1 MPTYADRT
9 DLENFFSQANI
20 ADWGDK
26 DRDGQ
31 LGSDELL
38 AIDAA
43 LEASEAVVD
52 SYLVRAGYAAPFEDA
67 SYAALPARVK
77 AMLKQWTVAVAGFH
91 IYAWRGLRDRTNALE
106 RLYDE
111 TIKQLKAL
119 GERAAILAG
128 LDQQTRVSSG
138 SGRSR
143 TSPTD
148 QLDDVRSDGWD
159 W

>member
-20 ADWGDK
+20 ADWADK

-43 LEASEAVVD
+43 LDAAEALVD
-52 SYLVRAGYAAPFEDA
+52 GYLAQAGYAAPADQGGFGN
-67 SYAALPARVK
+67 LPARTQ
-77 AMLKQWTVAVAGFH
+77 ALLKQWTVAVGGFH
-91 IYAWRGLRDRTNALE
+91 IYAWRGLRDKTNALD
-106 RLYDE
+106 RLYSQTLKQLGAIGE
-111 TIKQLKAL
+111 TIS
-119 GERAAILAG
+119 IAG
-128 LDQQTRVSSG
+128 LARDVKVSSG
-138 SGRSR
+138 TGRDQ
-143 TSPTD
+143 TDPTD
-148 QLDDVRSDGWD
+148 QLDKLRSDGWD